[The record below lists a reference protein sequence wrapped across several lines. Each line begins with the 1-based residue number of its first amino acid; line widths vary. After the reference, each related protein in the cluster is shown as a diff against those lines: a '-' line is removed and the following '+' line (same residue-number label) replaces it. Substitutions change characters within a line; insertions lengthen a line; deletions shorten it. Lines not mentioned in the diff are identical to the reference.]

1 MIEKLILAMGIGD
14 IVAFIAGKCIS
25 SFQTKYGETFFPQ
38 FLQIIQERS
47 KLYENNDRKLIGL
60 LLVTSMF
67 IKGLHGAFVLK
78 YQKEMAE
85 MVSLNIRNENELIRG
100 ANFKLMS
107 SVIEKIPEKAL
118 LKSTLL
124 PILVDFKKLSQSQA
138 EEYTMMLRIFDQVL
152 NLQNQKILE
161 FLVPLLTENPISAQ

>member
-1 MIEKLILAMGIGD
+1 
-14 IVAFIAGKCIS
+14 
-25 SFQTKYGETFFPQ
+25 
-38 FLQIIQERS
+38 
-47 KLYENNDRKLIGL
+47 
-60 LLVTSMF
+60 MF